1 MYTIRPASVKDVDNI
16 YSLIYSSVC
25 ELCKTHY
32 TQEKLNSFI
41 DNLPS
46 KLLYYKWLTDRI
58 LIVCCEGK
66 NIVGFGQFDPAES
79 FIDAIF
85 VHPEHTGKGIGTKI
99 INYLDDV
106 AQSLKKSE
114 VKINASINAISFYE
128 KCGFEQQ
135 GTFFIICKDGTRF
148 ETVKFTKQI
157 PKD

>member
-1 MYTIRPASVKDVDNI
+1 MYTVRPASVNDVDNI

-99 INYLDDV
+99 ITYLDSV
-106 AQSLKKSE
+106 AQSLKKYE
-114 VKINASINAISFYE
+114 LKINASINAVSFYE
-128 KCGFEQQ
+128 KCGFERQ

-148 ETVKFTKQI
+148 ETVKFTKQL